1 MTIAG
6 KINALVLVVTGVLA
20 LFATGITAVREYKSE
35 RDLVVEKT
43 ADLVANLDDLQVD
56 IYFAD
61 IAALEDSLDRFL
73 EPAAVSYV
81 VLYDTDGELL
91 LQKQRSA
98 AAAASVTPPFESLRR
113 HVSPTESGLLVLDD
127 RGRTVGQGL
136 FTAAIDSTSLIQLTL
151 PVFSRCVAVP

>member
-6 KINALVLVVTGVLA
+6 KINALVLVVTGFLA

-35 RDLVVEKT
+35 RDLLVEKT

-98 AAAASVTPPFESLRR
+98 TAAWVLPPFESLRR
-113 HVSPTESGLLVLDD
+113 HVSPTESRD
-127 RGRTVGQGL
+127 
-136 FTAAIDSTSLIQLTL
+136 
-151 PVFSRCVAVP
+151 C